1 MHEETKNPAT
11 ELLSLAKKHGIE
23 NPLVYRALIGI
34 ALDPDEDMIENFWE
48 LVMPTLTFNRLFTSP
63 FPKPGNE
70 VDGLLRFGISEN
82 KKAVGINPEECHVLI
97 AGQTGTGKS
106 TLLKVIFASALLLD
120 RKQKEEG
127 QSNGKNNLLVIR

>member
-1 MHEETKNPAT
+1 MQENPAT

-23 NPLVYRALIGI
+23 NPFVYRALLGI
-34 ALDPDEDMIENFWE
+34 AIDPDKEMIENFWE
-48 LVMPTLTFNRLFTSP
+48 LVMPSLTFNKLFTSP
-63 FPKPGNE
+63 FHKPSKE

-127 QSNGKNNLLVIR
+127 QGNGKNNMLAVC